1 MLILP
6 RIKINQ
12 IHTVRQNKFRTAIVS
27 PETNPQTIRK
37 LVGRNE
43 RKCKKKINEEYPM
56 MKSRRIFTVLMIMMV
71 SVNLGW
77 SHCQVPCGIYGDKL
91 RIDLLNEHITTI
103 EKSMNQ
109 INELSKDAG
118 ANMNQLVRW
127 VENKDKHA
135 DEFTEIVTYYFLAQ
149 RIKITDPAN
158 AADYKAYQDKL
169 TALHQMMVYAMKA
182 KQTTDPA
189 NTAKLSELVDQ
200 FAGMYFS
207 PEDLKHLK
215 STSDHGAESHK

>member
-1 MLILP
+1 
-6 RIKINQ
+6 
-12 IHTVRQNKFRTAIVS
+12 
-27 PETNPQTIRK
+27 
-37 LVGRNE
+37 
-43 RKCKKKINEEYPM
+43 M